1 MIFIISIVI
10 GIFSIS
16 LLPVLPS
23 ATIFFSVI
31 FLSVFSLLSVY
42 FTARF
47 YVKKHINSIAYYRIF
62 QWVLWFIFAALF
74 GLSYGYISAN
84 VLIAK
89 QLSTDLDNEVF
100 IVDGV
105 VTGLVKNSSTSIRLD
120 FIVTDLSLIN
130 EDKFLSQTDGLK
142 NKKIRLSYYQHNKK
156 DNAGLFDINTGDNWQ
171 LLVKLK
177 RPRGFVNPMGFD
189 YQGYLLSQGISATGY
204 IKVSDKNKK
213 IANKCL
219 EFYFDLLAVACVRD
233 KLNKF
238 LVVNFSESKVLGM
251 LTGLMIGEKNRITN
265 SQWQTLKDT
274 GTIHLLAISGLH
286 IGLAAAMG
294 YCLGKFFMRCVQL
307 IISRFSQGLTILNF
321 LSNCRWLPSLISM
334 LFAVTYSLLAG
345 FSLPTQRALIM
356 LSVFHL
362 GLLCSRDIRPWSL
375 FVVALLGIALVDP
388 LAIYSQGFWL
398 SFLAVGALILVFN
411 GYLFDPNILDKY
423 FTDETLVNKNSS
435 DKYYYQTTRRSYRFI
450 NRYLRGFL
458 KAQWS
463 VVIGLFL
470 PSIILLKGVSG
481 LGFIA
486 NLIAIPLVTMV
497 TVPLLLLS
505 LLLMPVASS
514 AAVIA
519 IDFANA
525 SIEIL
530 FFILQHL
537 QSYGINFWEFSIGE
551 PTFLS
556 ILIASVGIVYLLL
569 PKGIP
574 AKWLGVFCLI
584 PLLFSERD
592 EFLLKVTAFDVG
604 QGAAVIVETS
614 DSELIYDTGKK
625 YSDSFNIGEHILA
638 PYLRNEKR
646 QDVDLLMISHNDL
659 DHAGGVEG
667 LLKTINIKNIYAG
680 ELNKNPQLNARQ
692 CVAGQQWRWNKVH
705 FSVVWPTLEYI
716 KATQIKS
723 ANVNGTQAG
732 GIINSN
738 NLSCV
743 LLIRYQSIS
752 ILLAGDI
759 EKSIEK
765 ELIKRQLIP
774 KNINVLLAPHHGSQ
788 TSSHKDWIDY
798 LSPEYVVFS
807 TGYKNSYG
815 HPHKLVIARY
825 KANNATLLN
834 TATDGAITLVIDDD
848 DTLSIYRSRLVNR
861 HYWHDVYRP

>member
-1 MIFIISIVI
+1 MIFIISAII

-23 ATIFFSVI
+23 ATVFFSVI
-31 FLSVFSLLSVY
+31 FLSIVSIFSVY

-47 YVKKHINSIAYYRIF
+47 YVKTYINAIAYCQIF
-62 QWVLWFIFAALF
+62 QWVLWLVFASLL
-74 GLSYGYISAN
+74 GLSYGFISAKLLMN
-84 VLIAK
+84 N
-89 QLSTDLDNEVF
+89 QLSNDLDNKVF

-105 VTGLVKNSSTSIRLD
+105 VAGLVKHSSTSIRFD
-120 FIVTDLSLIN
+120 FIVTDSSLIN
-130 EDKFLSQTDGLK
+130 EDQYSLVTDGLK

-156 DNAGLFDINTGDNWQ
+156 DYAGLFDINTGDNWQ

-189 YQGYLLSQGISATGY
+189 YQGYLLSQRISATGY
-204 IKVSDKNKK
+204 IKISDKNKK
-213 IANKCL
+213 LANKCINL
-219 EFYFDLLAVACVRD
+219 SFNLLAVACVRD
-233 KLNKF
+233 KLNTL
-238 LVVNFSESKVLGM
+238 LVENFSESKVLG
-251 LTGLMIGEKNRITN
+251 LLAGLLIGEKNRITN

-294 YCLGKFFMRCVQL
+294 YCLGKFFMKFIQL
-307 IISRFSQGLTILNF
+307 IMSRFSQSLIFLNL

-362 GLLCSRDIRPWSL
+362 GLWCSRNVRPWSL
-375 FVVALLGIALVDP
+375 FVTALLGIALVDP

-398 SFLAVGALILVFN
+398 SFLAVGALVLVFN
-411 GYLFDPNILDKY
+411 GYVFDSNLLAK
-423 FTDETLVNKNSS
+423 KSS
-435 DKYYYQTTRRSYRFI
+435 DNDFFLVVHRFYYFI
-450 NRYLRGFL
+450 NRCLRGFL

-463 VVIGLFL
+463 VVIGLVV

-486 NLIAIPLVTMV
+486 NFIAIPLVTLI

-514 AAVIA
+514 AAVVA
-519 IDFANA
+519 IDLANT

-530 FFILQHL
+530 FFMLQYL
-537 QSYGINFWEFSIGE
+537 QGYGVNFWDVYIGD
-551 PTFLS
+551 PTYLS

-569 PKGIP
+569 PRGIP
-574 AKWLGVFCLI
+574 VRWLGVFCLI

-604 QGAAVIVETS
+604 QGTAVIVETPN
-614 DSELIYDTGKK
+614 SELIYDTGKK
-625 YSDSFNIGEHILA
+625 YSDSFNIGEHVLA
-638 PYLRNEKR
+638 PYLKNKKR
-646 QDVDLLMISHNDL
+646 QDVDRLMISHNDL

-667 LLKTINIKNIYAG
+667 LLKTITVKKIYAG

-692 CVAGQQWRWNKVH
+692 CVAGQQWRLNNIH
-705 FSVVWPTLEYI
+705 FAVVWPTLEYI
-716 KATQIKS
+716 KATQVKS
-723 ANVNGTQAG
+723 AEINATQAG
-732 GIINSN
+732 VLINSN

-743 LLIRYQSIS
+743 LLIRYQSTS

-765 ELIKRQLIP
+765 RLIKRQLIP

-798 LSPEYVVFS
+798 LSPEYVIFS

-815 HPHKLVIARY
+815 HPHKKVIARY

-834 TATDGAITLVIDDD
+834 TATDGAITVVIDVNNA
-848 DTLSIYRSRLVNR
+848 LRVNRGRWVNR
-861 HYWHDVYRP
+861 HYWHDGNRP